1 VAYTEREEQSKMAT
15 EAESASD
22 LVVIGGG
29 AGGMTAASRARR
41 RQADW
46 RITVFERGDYVSFIL
61 CGLPYYV
68 DDVIASHE
76 SLIVYTPEFFE
87 KERRIKV
94 HTGHEVRRI
103 DHEQRL
109 LEVTDLRT
117 DRAFT
122 WGYGKLIVATGAE
135 AVRPRLEGIDL
146 GNVFVLRTIADGRRI
161 KAALQEGGL
170 GHAVVIGAGYV
181 GVEMAEALTEV
192 GLETVLIEATA
203 NVLPGIGPEI
213 GEVVEREL
221 ADHGVSVHKE
231 EMAQRLEGGQRVE
244 GVVASRG
251 RYPAEIVI
259 VSVGA
264 RPAVGV
270 LQEAGVALGPTGAV
284 ATNERMETNLSGVY
298 AVGDVAEAHH
308 LVSGEAAW
316 VPLGT
321 TANKQG
327 RVAGENAAGGS
338 AVFQGIVGTAAVKV
352 FGLEVARTGLTEVQA
367 REAGFDPVGVTIEH
381 SSHASYYPGVTKLRV
396 KLVADRQNGRLL
408 GGQIVGREAA
418 AKRVDVLAAALHA
431 RMDVEAI
438 TALDLSYAPP
448 FAPAWEAIQI
458 AAQQVMGEV
467 QRLKRS

>member
-1 VAYTEREEQSKMAT
+1 MAA

-22 LVVIGGG
+22 LVVVGGG
-29 AGGMTAASRARR
+29 AGGMSAASRARR
-41 RQADW
+41 RQPDW

-87 KERRIKV
+87 KKRRIKV

-103 DHEQRL
+103 DHERRL
-109 LEVTDLRT
+109 LEVTDVRT
-117 DRAFT
+117 GRAFT
-122 WGYGKLIVATGAE
+122 WGYGKLIVATGAD
-135 AVRPRLEGIDL
+135 AVRPKLEGIDL
-146 GNVFVLRTIADGRRI
+146 GNVFVVRTIDDGRRI

-170 GHAVVIGAGYV
+170 RHAVVIGAGYI
-181 GVEMAEALTEV
+181 GVEMAEALTEA

-213 GEVVEREL
+213 GELVEREL

-231 EMAQRLEGGQRVE
+231 EMAQRLVGGERVE
-244 GVVASRG
+244 GVVASG
-251 RYPAEIVI
+251 GEYPAEIVI

-270 LQEAGVALGPTGAV
+270 LREAGVALGLTGAV

-308 LVSGEAAW
+308 LVSGKAAW

-327 RVAGENAAGGS
+327 RVAGENAAGGD

-352 FGLEVARTGLTEVQA
+352 FGLEVARTGLTEAQA
-367 REAGFDPVGVTIEH
+367 REVGFDPVGVTIEH
-381 SSHASYYPGVTKLRV
+381 PSRSGYYPGATTLRV

-408 GGQIVGREAA
+408 GGQIVGGEAV

-448 FAPAWEAIQI
+448 FAPSWEAIQI
-458 AAQQVMGEV
+458 AAQQVMGKL
-467 QRLKRS
+467 QRPERS

>member
-1 VAYTEREEQSKMAT
+1 MSMTV
-15 EAESASD
+15 EAEFASD

-29 AGGMTAASRARR
+29 AAGMTAASRARR
-41 RQADW
+41 LQPDW

-68 DDVIASHE
+68 GDVIDSHE
-76 SLIVYTPEFFE
+76 SLIVYTPEFFQ
-87 KERRIKV
+87 KKRRIEV

-117 DRAFT
+117 GRAFT
-122 WGYGKLIVATGAE
+122 WRYGKLVVAMGAE

-146 GNVFVLRTIADGRRI
+146 GNVFVLRTIDDGRSI
-161 KAALQEGGL
+161 KAALQQGGL
-170 GHAVVIGAGYV
+170 SHAVVIGAGYI
-181 GVEMAEALTEV
+181 GVEMAEALTEA

-221 ADHGVSVHKE
+221 IDHGVSVHKE
-231 EMAQRLEGGQRVE
+231 EMAQRLKGGQRVE
-244 GVVASRG
+244 GVVGSRG
-251 RYPAEIVI
+251 EYPADIVI

-264 RPAVGV
+264 RPAVAL
-270 LQEAGVALGPTGAV
+270 LQGAGMALGSTGAV
-284 ATNERMETNLSGVY
+284 ATNERMETNLPGVY

-308 LVSGEAAW
+308 LVAGKAVW
-316 VPLGT
+316 IPLGT

-352 FGLEVARTGLTEVQA
+352 FGLEVARTGLTEAQA
-367 REAGFDPVGVTIEH
+367 REAGFDPVGVSIEH
-381 SSHASYYPGVTKLRV
+381 SNHAGYYPGATTLWV

-408 GGQIVGREAA
+408 GGQIAGREAA
-418 AKRVDVLAAALHA
+418 AKRIDVVAAALHA

-438 TALDLSYAPP
+438 IALDLSYAPP
-448 FAPAWEAIQI
+448 FATAWEAIQI
-458 AAQQVMGEV
+458 AAQQVMSRL
-467 QRLKRS
+467 QRPKRS

>member
-1 VAYTEREEQSKMAT
+1 MS
-15 EAESASD
+15 
-22 LVVIGGG
+22 
-29 AGGMTAASRARR
+29 AASRARR
-41 RQADW
+41 RQPDW
-46 RITVFERGDYVSFIL
+46 RITVFERSDYVSFIL
-61 CGLPYYV
+61 CGIPYYV

-87 KERRIKV
+87 KKRRIKV

-109 LEVTDLRT
+109 LEVTDVRT
-117 DRAFT
+117 GRAFT
-122 WGYGKLIVATGAE
+122 WGYGKLVVATGAE
-135 AVRPRLEGIDL
+135 AVCPRLEGIDL
-146 GNVFVLRTIADGRRI
+146 GNVFVVRTIDDGRRI
-161 KAALQEGGL
+161 KAVLQQGGL
-170 GHAVVIGAGYV
+170 SHAVVIGAGYI
-181 GVEMAEALTEV
+181 GVEMAEALTEA

-203 NVLPGIGPEI
+203 NVLPGVGPEI
-213 GEVVEREL
+213 GELVEREL

-231 EMAQRLEGGQRVE
+231 EMAQRLVGGKRVE
-244 GVVASRG
+244 GVVASG
-251 RYPAEIVI
+251 GEYPAEIVI

-270 LQEAGVALGPTGAV
+270 LREAGIALGPTGAV

-308 LVSGEAAW
+308 LVSGKAAW

-327 RVAGENAAGGS
+327 RVAGENAAGGD

-352 FGLEVARTGLTEVQA
+352 FGLEVARTGLTEDQA
-367 REAGFDPVGVTIEH
+367 REVGFDPVGVTIEH
-381 SSHASYYPGVTKLRV
+381 PSRSSYYPGAVTLRV
-396 KLVADRQNGRLL
+396 RLVADRQNGLLL
-408 GGQIVGREAA
+408 GGQIVGGEAVG
-418 AKRVDVLAAALHA
+418 KRVDVLATALHA

-448 FAPAWEAIQI
+448 FAPSWEAIQI
-458 AAQQVMGEV
+458 AAQQVMGKL
-467 QRLKRS
+467 QRSEGS

>member
-1 VAYTEREEQSKMAT
+1 MTA
-15 EAESASD
+15 EAQSASD

-29 AGGMTAASRARR
+29 AAGMTAASRARR
-41 RQADW
+41 RRPDW

-87 KERRIKV
+87 KERRIEV
-94 HTGHEVRRI
+94 RTDHEVRRI
-103 DHEQRL
+103 DHERRL
-109 LEVTDLRT
+109 LEVTDLRSGQ
-117 DRAFT
+117 AFSQ
-122 WGYGKLIVATGAE
+122 GYGRLIVATGAE

-146 GNVFVLRTIADGRRI
+146 GNVFVLRTIDDGRRI
-161 KAALQEGGL
+161 KAALQQGGL
-170 GHAVVIGAGYV
+170 RHGVVIGAGYI
-181 GVEMAEALTEV
+181 GVEMAEALTEA

-203 NVLPGIGPEI
+203 NVVPGIGPEI

-231 EMAQRLEGGQRVE
+231 EMAQRLEGGERVE
-244 GVVASRG
+244 GVVGSRG
-251 RYPAEIVI
+251 EYPAEIVI

-264 RPAVGV
+264 RPAVG
-270 LQEAGVALGPTGAV
+270 LLEQAGIDLGPTGAV
-284 ATNERMETNLSGVY
+284 ATNERMETNLPGVY

-308 LVSGEAAW
+308 LVSGKAAW
-316 VPLGT
+316 IPLGT

-327 RVAGENAAGGS
+327 RVAGENAAGGD

-367 REAGFDPVGVTIEH
+367 REVGFDPVGVTVENP
-381 SSHASYYPGVTKLRV
+381 SRGRYYPGATTLRV
-396 KLVADRQNGRLL
+396 KLVVDRPSGRLL

-431 RMDVEAI
+431 RMDMEAI
-438 TALDLSYAPP
+438 IALDLSYAPP
-448 FAPAWEAIQI
+448 FATSWEAIQI
-458 AAQQVMGEV
+458 AAQQVVGKLGRAE
-467 QRLKRS
+467 R

>member
-1 VAYTEREEQSKMAT
+1 MSA

-22 LVVIGGG
+22 LVVMGGG
-29 AGGMTAASRARR
+29 AAGMTAASRARR
-41 RQADW
+41 LRSDW
-46 RITVFERGDYVSFIL
+46 RIAVFERSDYVSFIL

-76 SLIVYTPEFFE
+76 SLIVYTPEFFH
-87 KERRIKV
+87 KERRIEV

-117 DRAFT
+117 ERAFT
-122 WGYGKLIVATGAE
+122 CGYGKLVVATGAQ
-135 AVRPRLEGIDL
+135 AVRPRLEGIEL
-146 GNVFVLRTIADGRRI
+146 GNVFVLRSIDDGRRI
-161 KAALQEGGL
+161 KTALGQGGL
-170 GHAVVIGAGYV
+170 RHAVVIGAGYV

-203 NVLPGIGPEI
+203 NVLPGIDPEI

-221 ADHGVSVHKE
+221 ADHAVRVHKE

-251 RYPAEIVI
+251 EYPADIVI

-264 RPAVGV
+264 RPAVAV
-270 LQEAGVALGPTGAV
+270 LKQAGMALGPTGAV

-298 AVGDVAEAHH
+298 AAGDVAEAHH
-308 LVSGEAAW
+308 LVTGKPAW

-327 RVAGENAAGGS
+327 RVAGENAAGGR
-338 AVFQGIVGTAAVKV
+338 ALFRGIVGTAAVKV
-352 FGLEVARTGLTEVQA
+352 FGLEVARTGLTEAQA
-367 REAGFDPVGVTIEH
+367 GEAGFDPVEATIEH
-381 SSHASYYPGVTKLRV
+381 PSHAGYYPGATTLRV
-396 KLVADRQNGRLL
+396 KLVADRRNGRLL
-408 GGQIVGREAA
+408 GGQIVGREAV

-431 RMDVEAI
+431 GMDVEAI

-448 FAPAWEAIQI
+448 FATAWEAVQI
-458 AAQQVMGEV
+458 AAQQVMGKLQPPE
-467 QRLKRS
+467 RS

>member
-1 VAYTEREEQSKMAT
+1 MTT
-15 EAESASD
+15 EAQSASD

-29 AGGMTAASRARR
+29 AAGMTAASRARR
-41 RQADW
+41 RRPDW

-87 KERRIKV
+87 KERRIEV
-94 HTGHEVRRI
+94 RTDHEVRRI
-103 DHEQRL
+103 DHERRL
-109 LEVTDLRT
+109 LEVTDLRSGQ
-117 DRAFT
+117 AFSQ
-122 WGYGKLIVATGAE
+122 GYGRLIVATGAE

-146 GNVFVLRTIADGRRI
+146 GNVFVLRTIDDGRRI
-161 KAALQEGGL
+161 KAALQQGGL
-170 GHAVVIGAGYV
+170 RHGVVIGAGYI
-181 GVEMAEALTEV
+181 GVEMAEALTEA

-203 NVLPGIGPEI
+203 NVVPGIGPEI

-231 EMAQRLEGGQRVE
+231 EMAQRLEGGERVE
-244 GVVASRG
+244 GVVGSRG
-251 RYPAEIVI
+251 KYPAEIVI

-264 RPAVGV
+264 RPAVG
-270 LQEAGVALGPTGAV
+270 LLEQAGIDLGPTGAV
-284 ATNERMETNLSGVY
+284 ATNERMETNLPGVY

-308 LVSGEAAW
+308 LVSGKAAW
-316 VPLGT
+316 IPLGT

-327 RVAGENAAGGS
+327 RVAGENAAGGD

-367 REAGFDPVGVTIEH
+367 REVGFDPVGVTVENP
-381 SSHASYYPGVTKLRV
+381 SRGRYYPGATTLRV
-396 KLVADRQNGRLL
+396 KLVVDRPSGRLL

-431 RMDVEAI
+431 RMDMEAI
-438 TALDLSYAPP
+438 IALDLSYAPP
-448 FAPAWEAIQI
+448 FATSWEAIQI
-458 AAQQVMGEV
+458 AAQQVVGKLGRAE
-467 QRLKRS
+467 R